1 MQPPSF
7 AQPSP
12 ATDPYA
18 NGGQNYYAAGW
29 QPAQP
34 ARPKTADLS
43 AGPLVPKLWG
53 AREDSPSSAAQT
65 QPSFANSQV
74 GMHFNAQS
82 KCLETH
88 AFLSRASD
96 AFRGDHPSADVM
108 QHRLLFFDGWVLSS

>member
-7 AQPSP
+7 GEPSP

-34 ARPKTADLS
+34 ARPKTAELS

-74 GMHFNAQS
+74 GMHFHAQS
-82 KCLETH
+82 TCLDTRLSVKGIRCLQRRSSLCRCH
-88 AFLSRASD
+88 AA
-96 AFRGDHPSADVM
+96 
-108 QHRLLFFDGWVLSS
+108 